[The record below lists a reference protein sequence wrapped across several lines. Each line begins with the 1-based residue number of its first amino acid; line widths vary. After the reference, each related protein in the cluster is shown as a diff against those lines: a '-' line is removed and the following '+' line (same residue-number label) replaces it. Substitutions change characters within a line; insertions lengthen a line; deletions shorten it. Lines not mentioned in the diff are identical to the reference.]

1 MNNYFAHSSDA
12 VARENWHPLAQHLR
26 ETADQAA
33 EFLSAVGCAEFGR
46 AAGLLHD
53 LGKYSLEF
61 QRRLSGGPR
70 VDHSSAGADE
80 AIKHYGNVV
89 GKLIA
94 FCVAGHHAGLADGVN
109 GDRNRITALEDRLAN
124 RFPSPAPEWKR
135 EIQLP
140 KIPSPPIKPRGRDM
154 VSFSFAFLARMVYSA
169 LVDADYLDTAAWY
182 AGLRDAKPSTVEPPT
197 LGDLAPRLDAYLA
210 DLKEKAEDSD
220 VNELRQKVLLH
231 ARSRAT
237 EDTGLFTLTVPTG
250 GGKTLTSL
258 AFALDHAKHHGLAR
272 VIYVIPYTSIA
283 EQTADVFREA
293 LLERKAGSSPFIVE
307 HHSAFDA
314 ERSQVTEGEA
324 KLRLATENWDAPIIV
339 TTAVQFF
346 ESLFSNRPARC
357 RKLHNIA
364 NSVVVLDEVQMLPLK
379 LLRPCV
385 AALDELARNW
395 RTSIVLCTA
404 TQPALEVSN
413 GFSGGFENTRELAP
427 EPVQLSRALKRVRI
441 RDRGP
446 VDDLQVAEGMRAS
459 HQSLCIVN
467 TRRHARELY
476 AQIRDVDGALH
487 LTTLM
492 CAAHRSEVLE
502 RARARLADSL
512 PVRLVSTSLIECG
525 VDVDFPV
532 VWRAA
537 AGLESVVQ
545 AAGRCNR
552 EGRVETGDVFVFEP
566 RDRDGRRPPPEVQQR
581 AAATRNIMR
590 QHADP
595 LELEAI
601 QAYFKEVYWIKGDE
615 LDAEGILAMIR
626 VRRESCDFPFETVA
640 EKFRMIETILTPVI
654 VPYCGADGRNTTVRR
669 LLEALEQEEV
679 VGLGNLARRL
689 QPYVVP
695 VTPNARDRLVASGQ
709 ARYVR
714 EDFFGKQFAVL
725 SAPNL
730 YRFDVGLAFE
740 ESTLRDAASVLG

>member
-1 MNNYFAHSSDA
+1 MKNYFAHSSDA

-26 ETADQAA
+26 ETADRAA
-33 EFLSAVGCAEFGR
+33 DFLSSAGRAEFGR

-61 QRRLSGGPR
+61 QRRLRGGPR

-80 AIKHYGNVV
+80 AIKHYGNAL

-94 FCVAGHHAGLADGVN
+94 FCVAGHHTGLANGVN
-109 GDRNRITALEDRLAN
+109 GNRITALEDRLASK
-124 RFPSPAPEWKR
+124 FPSPAPEWKR

-140 KIPSPPIKPRGRDM
+140 EIAAPRIKTRGRDM
-154 VSFSFAFLARMVYSA
+154 AGFSFAFLVRMVYSA

-182 AGLRDAKPSTVEPPT
+182 AGLRDAEPRTAEHPT

-210 DLKEKAEDSD
+210 GLMEKAEDSD
-220 VNELRQKVLLH
+220 VNELRQRVLLH
-231 ARSRAT
+231 AKSRAT
-237 EDTGLFTLTVPTG
+237 EATGLFTLTVPTG

-293 LLERKAGSSPFIVE
+293 LLERKARPFIVE
-307 HHSAFDA
+307 HHSAFDS
-314 ERSQVTEGEA
+314 ERSHVTEGEA

-404 TQPALEVSN
+404 TQPALEVPT
-413 GFSGGFENTRELAP
+413 FSGGFENTRELAT
-427 EPVQLSRALKRVRI
+427 EPLQLSRALKRVRI

-446 VDDLQVAEGMRAS
+446 VDDLEVAEGMRSS

-476 AQIRDVDGALH
+476 ARIRDADGALH

-492 CAAHRSEVLE
+492 CAAHRREVLE
-502 RARARLADSL
+502 RARVRLADSL

-552 EGRVETGDVFVFEP
+552 EGRAETGDVFVFEP

-581 AAATRNIMR
+581 ADAMRNVMR
-590 QHADP
+590 QQADP

-626 VRRESCDFPFETVA
+626 ERMRSCDFPFETIA
-640 EKFRMIETILTPVI
+640 ERFRMIETILAPVI
-654 VPYCGADGRNTTVRR
+654 VPYRGVDGRNTTVER

-689 QPYVVP
+689 QPYVVS
-695 VTPNARDRLVASGQ
+695 VTPNARDRLVASGK

-714 EDFFGKQFAVL
+714 EDRFGKQFAVL
-725 SAPNL
+725 SAPDL
-730 YRFDVGLAFE
+730 YRSDVGLAFE
-740 ESTLRDAASVLG
+740 ESTLRDVASLLG